1 MPYLISGFDS
11 AGVPCQVTL
20 EDDGTL
26 TGDALLVDWLN
37 AEAMQSR
44 PRAHLNMC
52 LANRSA
58 RSAWSRCASTSAG
71 CSPTRILPTSA
82 GHAERRTT
90 ASA

>member
-37 AEAMQSR
+37 AEAM
-44 PRAHLNMC
+44 PPPPEGAPEHVPGEPL
-52 LANRSA
+52 
-58 RSAWSRCASTSAG
+58 
-71 CSPTRILPTSA
+71 
-82 GHAERRTT
+82 
-90 ASA
+90 